1 MYNMR
6 NFGSL
11 IIDVAFEKNIC
22 ALKLKLCYKFNIFFF
37 SLHVVEFNLDMT
49 DLNSDPI
56 DIGSE
61 AYNDPSVLYVGSS
74 IPHHMTTGAGNVG
87 IAVSSFAAP

>member
-1 MYNMR
+1 
-6 NFGSL
+6 
-11 IIDVAFEKNIC
+11 
-22 ALKLKLCYKFNIFFF
+22 
-37 SLHVVEFNLDMT
+37 MT

-87 IAVSSFAAP
+87 IAVSSFAAPDAHYEAASSVSGGITIPTATTLLGDAKVEEGVEVMSTQLSLMLD